1 MRPFSQKQPFAARDM
16 LIQGNS
22 VRQIWGFDEPVD
34 DEERKPLR
42 RDGPA
47 HTAPAPQS
55 EDALNIRLGEELDY
69 VRRMLEV
76 LGDQL
81 SGDPILIRRHA
92 VALQSLDI
100 VGQIL
105 VHVGTIVRSSDPHA
119 AVEDIGMGDLR
130 ARLMRRPSL

>member
-16 LIQGNS
+16 LIQGHS
-22 VRQIWGFDEPVD
+22 VRQIWGFEEPVD

-47 HTAPAPQS
+47 HTAPPPQS

-69 VRRMLEV
+69 VRRMLEI

-92 VALQSLDI
+92 IALQSLDI
-100 VGQIL
+100 VEQIL
-105 VHVGTIVRSSDPHA
+105 GHVGSVVRSSDPHA

-130 ARLMRRPSL
+130 ARLMRRPAL

>member
-22 VRQIWGFDEPVD
+22 VRQIWGFDDPVE

-42 RDGPA
+42 RDGPTRA
-47 HTAPAPQS
+47 APAPQS
-55 EDALNIRLGEELDY
+55 EEALNIRLGEELDY
-69 VRRMLEV
+69 VRRMLEA

-92 VALQSLDI
+92 IALQSLDI

-130 ARLMRRPSL
+130 ARLMRRPAL